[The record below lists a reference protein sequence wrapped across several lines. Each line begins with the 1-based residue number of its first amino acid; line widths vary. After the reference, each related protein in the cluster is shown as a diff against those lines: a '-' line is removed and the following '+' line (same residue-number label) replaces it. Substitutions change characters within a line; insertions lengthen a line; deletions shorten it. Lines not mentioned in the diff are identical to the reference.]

1 MEVYLDNAATTRV
14 CPEAADI
21 AYKVMTECYG
31 NPSSTH
37 TKGREA
43 KTYLDTARS
52 QIAAALGCSAA
63 EVYFTSCGS
72 ESDVWAITKG
82 AESMSRR
89 GKHIISSAVEHDAV
103 RKTLEDLGAR
113 GFEVTYLAPEKDGA
127 ISVESV
133 KNALREDTILV
144 TLMMVNNETG
154 GITDIAGIAK
164 MLKAEGSKA
173 LLHTDAVQGFMK
185 VPFSAK
191 KLGAD
196 MISISGHKIHA
207 PKGIGALYIKTG
219 VKIKPLIRG
228 GAQAGLLVLIF
239 RLVDVVILR
248 GHHIFQ
254 LSQALQRLGRQGAVC
269 QAGQEP
275 APVLGCKEPFQAGH
289 AGLRQQGRHFPAGV
303 RCQLDQHIFQGIR
316 EILLVEDLRV
326 CQIKWLGQCF
336 LFLRTAGASG
346 HGRRH
351 QREQQTER
359 KQQGQPP
366 AFPMVRVHT
375 ISSLLSLPQ
384 PGAVSAQRRRKGCC
398 DR

>member
-43 KTYLDTARS
+43 KAYLDNARS
-52 QIAAALGCSAA
+52 QIAAALGCAAA

-103 RKTLEDLGAR
+103 RKTLEELQSR
-113 GFEVTYLAPEKDGA
+113 GFEVTYLAPEKDGS

-154 GITDIAGIAK
+154 GVTDIAGIAK

-191 KLGAD
+191 SSA
-196 MISISGHKIHA
+196 
-207 PKGIGALYIKTG
+207 
-219 VKIKPLIRG
+219 
-228 GAQAGLLVLIF
+228 
-239 RLVDVVILR
+239 
-248 GHHIFQ
+248 
-254 LSQALQRLGRQGAVC
+254 
-269 QAGQEP
+269 
-275 APVLGCKEPFQAGH
+275 
-289 AGLRQQGRHFPAGV
+289 
-303 RCQLDQHIFQGIR
+303 
-316 EILLVEDLRV
+316 
-326 CQIKWLGQCF
+326 
-336 LFLRTAGASG
+336 RT
-346 HGRRH
+346 
-351 QREQQTER
+351 
-359 KQQGQPP
+359 
-366 AFPMVRVHT
+366 
-375 ISSLLSLPQ
+375 
-384 PGAVSAQRRRKGCC
+384 
-398 DR
+398 

>member
-52 QIAAALGCSAA
+52 QIAAALGCSAS

-173 LLHTDAVQGFMK
+173 LLHTDAVQEGAVFR
-185 VPFSAK
+185 K
-191 KLGAD
+191 KA
-196 MISISGHKIHA
+196 
-207 PKGIGALYIKTG
+207 
-219 VKIKPLIRG
+219 R
-228 GAQAGLLVLIF
+228 
-239 RLVDVVILR
+239 R
-248 GHHIFQ
+248 GHDKHQRPQNSRAEGHRRIVYQ
-254 LSQALQRLGRQGAVC
+254 NRGQNQAPHSRRRSGERHACRHRGHAADSCLRQGVRDRLC
-269 QAGQEP
+269 R
-275 APVLGCKEPFQAGH
+275 H
-289 AGLRQQGRHFPAGV
+289 AG
-303 RCQLDQHIFQGIR
+303 
-316 EILLVEDLRV
+316 
-326 CQIKWLGQCF
+326 
-336 LFLRTAGASG
+336 
-346 HGRRH
+346 
-351 QREQQTER
+351 
-359 KQQGQPP
+359 
-366 AFPMVRVHT
+366 
-375 ISSLLSLPQ
+375 
-384 PGAVSAQRRRKGCC
+384 
-398 DR
+398 